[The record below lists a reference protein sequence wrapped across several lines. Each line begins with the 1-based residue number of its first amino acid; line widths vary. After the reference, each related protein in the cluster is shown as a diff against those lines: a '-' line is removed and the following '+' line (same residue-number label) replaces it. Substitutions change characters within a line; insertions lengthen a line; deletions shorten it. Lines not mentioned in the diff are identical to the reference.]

1 MRVIG
6 LQLFDELSEKVGLS
20 EIQRDRYI
28 RYMSKRWPDMCDWC
42 YAKEWA
48 ERFRDGVEYQA
59 SDREGQSILALIDK

>member
-1 MRVIG
+1 MRSSG
-6 LQLFDELSEKVGLS
+6 LALFDEISEKVGLS

-28 RYMSKRWPDMCDWC
+28 RYMSKRCPNLSDWV